1 MANLESRKNM
11 GLFHNMYFKE
21 YLILLP
27 GFGKDLKD
35 YRRNQKKNYQKNMI
49 EGKRNIYKVRGT
61 H

>member
-11 GLFHNMYFKE
+11 GLFHNIYFKE

-35 YRRNQKKNYQKNMI
+35 YRRN
-49 EGKRNIYKVRGT
+49 
-61 H
+61 